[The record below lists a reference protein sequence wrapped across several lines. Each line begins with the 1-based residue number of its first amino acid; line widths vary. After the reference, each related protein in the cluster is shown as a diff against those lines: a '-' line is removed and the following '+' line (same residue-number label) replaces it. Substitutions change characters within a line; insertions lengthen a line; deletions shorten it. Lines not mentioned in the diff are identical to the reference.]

1 MRNFDERKTEI
12 FRRSENRII
21 KRKRKRKQ
29 LLAFCIPF
37 CMVCIFSAV
46 IIPSL
51 PFATD
56 DSDEESNI
64 VIFDSVDKSDKDLL
78 PEELHNYVTVAIDG
92 INKQQY
98 TVTEASSV
106 DGIFELLDEIFSY
119 YDISN
124 FSETASNAADS
135 STLKD
140 APNEDKTNNSITVE
154 LNNNGSKRILTLD
167 GNRLSDTANNIE
179 IKLTDEHLNGLK
191 TALGLTYQK

>member
-1 MRNFDERKTEI
+1 MRNFEERKAEI

-21 KRKRKRKQ
+21 ERKRKHRQ

-37 CMVCIFSAV
+37 CVVCIFSAA

-56 DSDEESNI
+56 DSAAESNI
-64 VIFDSVDKSDKDLL
+64 AIFDSADKSDEDLSAG
-78 PEELHNYVTVAIDG
+78 ELHSYVTVAIDG

-98 TVTEASSV
+98 TVTAASSV
-106 DGIFELLDEIFSY
+106 DGIFELFDEIFSY
-119 YDISN
+119 YDISD
-124 FSETASNAADS
+124 FSETASNTADS

-140 APNEDKTNNSITVE
+140 APSEDKINNSITVE

-167 GNRLSDTANNIE
+167 GNSLSDTANNIE
-179 IKLTDEHLNGLK
+179 IELSDEQLNELK
-191 TALGLTYQK
+191 TALGLAYQK